1 MCQKRKPSLQIAELL
16 HLEKVGRPYLGKR
29 GLTSELPEAE
39 GKKKAG
45 AKAKHDCFLRKHG
58 NQETFFQLS
67 RKIQIAANT
76 NVIQNDQGKTFC
88 MSVDCGGRCED
99 AEP

>member
-1 MCQKRKPSLQIAELL
+1 MGHKRKPSVQIAALL

-45 AKAKHDCFLRKHG
+45 AKAKHDCVLRQHG
-58 NQETFFQLS
+58 NQETNFQLS
-67 RKIQIAANT
+67 RTIQIAANT
-76 NVIQNDQGKTFC
+76 NVI
-88 MSVDCGGRCED
+88 
-99 AEP
+99 